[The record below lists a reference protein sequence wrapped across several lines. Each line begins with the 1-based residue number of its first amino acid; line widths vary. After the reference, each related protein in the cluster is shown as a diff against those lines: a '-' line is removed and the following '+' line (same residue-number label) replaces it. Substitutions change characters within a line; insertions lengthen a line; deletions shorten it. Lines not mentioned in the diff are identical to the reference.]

1 MLFFKKFINY
11 FLDSY
16 TSNNKFRHS
25 LLSYLKLTFERNIK
39 QNNSYLNLG
48 NVFKSSKWSSLNN
61 QNIKAQFFKEFILLL
76 VFIAGLLLAGEGD
89 IKEGLMCVYYD
100 HMIPLYLL
108 FTDVISWTYGFCCFF
123 LLPIFFPK
131 SLITIE
137 ANKNS
142 NFKKKHTIKKKN
154 NYVKPDPE
162 IDAALF
168 GNLYKTNSALF
179 NTDGL
184 NVKSTDSSYTNN
196 FFYANLN
203 YKYSLGLSYK
213 QGNLSSDIISKMS
226 LNDLNKLGNNI
237 NFINLTGNFN
247 SNLNLMKNDRWLL
260 KNSLLGDELIL
271 NTKKYSQA
279 KQLLGD
285 NLNSSLL
292 SNNNVWASTNL
303 SSFNEFLKNKN
314 IDFVSNNNLLLKSL
328 DYTTE
333 LNYNYFE
340 ESRLFLFKK
349 YYFSNQTRFNN
360 LVFSDLFLN
369 NNTKNYTTIKSEDL
383 FNLYL
388 SLNNL
393 SMNHNLQ
400 NLYLSANINSSLSN
414 NLEILNID
422 SILSTNSS
430 LNLLNHNNLLFINN
444 LFLNNKNSIYFYF
457 N

>member
-1 MLFFKKFINY
+1 
-11 FLDSY
+11 
-16 TSNNKFRHS
+16 
-25 LLSYLKLTFERNIK
+25 
-39 QNNSYLNLG
+39 
-48 NVFKSSKWSSLNN
+48 
-61 QNIKAQFFKEFILLL
+61 
-76 VFIAGLLLAGEGD
+76 
-89 IKEGLMCVYYD
+89 
-100 HMIPLYLL
+100 
-108 FTDVISWTYGFCCFF
+108 
-123 LLPIFFPK
+123 
-131 SLITIE
+131 
-137 ANKNS
+137 
-142 NFKKKHTIKKKN
+142 
-154 NYVKPDPE
+154 
-162 IDAALF
+162 
-168 GNLYKTNSALF
+168 
-179 NTDGL
+179 
-184 NVKSTDSSYTNN
+184 
-196 FFYANLN
+196 
-203 YKYSLGLSYK
+203 
-213 QGNLSSDIISKMS
+213 
-226 LNDLNKLGNNI
+226 
-237 NFINLTGNFN
+237 
-247 SNLNLMKNDRWLL
+247 
-260 KNSLLGDELIL
+260 LLGDELIL

-393 SMNHNLQ
+393 SINLNLQ